1 LDDPELLAA
10 KLTEEAGELAGAVS
24 PEDVVHE
31 VADLI
36 YFALVKATAAGVSVA
51 EIEAELDSRER
62 RISRRPM
69 ERTGQ

>member
-1 LDDPELLAA
+1 
-10 KLTEEAGELAGAVS
+10 VS

-36 YFALVKATAAGVSVA
+36 YFTLVKATAAGVSVA

-69 ERTGQ
+69 ERTGP